1 MENRYKKIREDFEFT
16 EKGYRLTTNKLADI
30 FTKKGYSTLTDN
42 AIRKIET
49 DKRKVSEYE
58 LRGYCE
64 VFNTTSDYLLGFTNV
79 SSIDKE
85 ALAISSIT
93 GLSDKSLNELKHYS
107 YFQRTFADK
116 LISSKAL
123 LKIMDAY
130 IYRNSYSFHKV
141 EITDEFIEKVTLSND
156 ENKNYHY
163 YRSEQLLRDALNVLD
178 NDIELFNILNHS
190 HTNNMWKTIIDYNVK
205 TKGIDN
211 TLAELKNNKA
221 TIPTEVIKYA
231 LELKAKGSDPNETT

>member
-85 ALAISSIT
+85 ALAIS
-93 GLSDKSLNELKHYS
+93 LS
-107 YFQRTFADK
+107 
-116 LISSKAL
+116 LIH
-123 LKIMDAY
+123 I
-130 IYRNSYSFHKV
+130 
-141 EITDEFIEKVTLSND
+141 
-156 ENKNYHY
+156 
-163 YRSEQLLRDALNVLD
+163 
-178 NDIELFNILNHS
+178 
-190 HTNNMWKTIIDYNVK
+190 
-205 TKGIDN
+205 
-211 TLAELKNNKA
+211 
-221 TIPTEVIKYA
+221 
-231 LELKAKGSDPNETT
+231 